1 MTLHFQHGK
10 IISGS
15 RTILDVPEI
24 QFPDHQIST
33 IIGANGAGKST
44 LLKQILQSKHTQ
56 WRSQP
61 FQAALKCGKCAWV
74 GQHESFQLPMTLLEY
89 VLMACYPKLAWHQQP
104 NRADKEHA
112 AHWLQQFE
120 LDHLINKR
128 IDTLSG
134 GEKQR
139 AAIVRALLQNAE
151 ILLLDEPTN
160 HLDIRHQHVLMQ
172 QLRALNEPKP
182 TIIMVLHDLNLAAHY
197 SDFVALMKDGK
208 VITHGETSEV
218 MQAQTLSQL
227 YDWQIIG
234 DVQTGFQAAF
244 HFQSIV
250 E

>member
-1 MTLHFQHGK
+1 MTIHFQHGK

-56 WRSQP
+56 WRGQP

-208 VITHGETSEV
+208 VVTHGETSEV

-234 DVQTGFQAAF
+234 DVQTGFQAAYTA
-244 HFQSIV
+244 QKAA
-250 E
+250 

>member
-1 MTLHFQHGK
+1 
-10 IISGS
+10 
-15 RTILDVPEI
+15 
-24 QFPDHQIST
+24 
-33 IIGANGAGKST
+33 
-44 LLKQILQSKHTQ
+44 
-56 WRSQP
+56 
-61 FQAALKCGKCAWV
+61 
-74 GQHESFQLPMTLLEY
+74 MTLLEY

-208 VITHGETSEV
+208 VVTHGETSEV

-234 DVQTGFQAAF
+234 DVQTGFQAAYTA
-244 HFQSIV
+244 QKAA
-250 E
+250 

>member
-56 WRSQP
+56 WRGQP

-208 VITHGETSEV
+208 VVTHGETSEV
-218 MQAQTLSQL
+218 MQEQTLSQL

-234 DVQTGFQAAF
+234 DVQTGFQAAYTA
-244 HFQSIV
+244 QKAA
-250 E
+250 